1 MDADKVFK
9 IAKKMSD
16 DEFEGYT
23 PTEVF
28 RYFVSTSEETIVY
41 DFLTP
46 KEFKFI
52 LFCFL
57 VHRISNKMS
66 TEGLTLDRLV
76 AYSYIEITEL
86 DPEVECE
93 HCDGSGEVSCS
104 ECGGSGNEYC
114 DECNGN
120 GGVDCDECDGTGED
134 EEGNT
139 CRNCDGDGS
148 VDCSECGG
156 GGSFSCQEC
165 GGSGEEKC
173 YKCDDGYITKDGY
186 YSATQ
191 FFVVTI
197 DPKIS
202 SDIVYYE
209 KMDVLPESLLP
220 STNIN
225 SILVKQD
232 NHSPCDD
239 IEEEIETGDLYFIGS
254 DTDTNISMY
263 KTPRGIDIAVIEDI
277 C

>member
-1 MDADKVFK
+1 MDADKVFRL
-9 IAKKMSD
+9 AKNMSD
-16 DEFEGYT
+16 DEFEGFS

-28 RYFVSTSEETIVY
+28 QYFVSTVDDTIAY
-41 DFLTP
+41 EFLKP
-46 KEFKFI
+46 KEFI

-66 TEGLTLDRLV
+66 IEGLTLDRLV
-76 AYSYIEITEL
+76 AYSYIEINEL
-86 DPEVECE
+86 DPEIEFDYCS
-93 HCDGSGEVSCS
+93 GSGEISCS
-104 ECGGSGNEYC
+104 DCGGSGLENCNEC
-114 DECNGN
+114 DGN
-120 GGVDCDECDGTGED
+120 GSIDCNVCEGTGED

-139 CRNCDGDGS
+139 CLNCNGDGS
-148 VDCSECGG
+148 MDCNNCGG
-156 GGSFSCQEC
+156 SGSFYCQEC
-165 GGSGEEKC
+165 HGSGEEKC
-173 YKCDDGYITKDGY
+173 SNCNDGYITKDGY

-220 STNIN
+220 SKNIN

-239 IEEEIETGDLYFIGS
+239 IEKEIESGDLYFIGS
-254 DTDTNISMY
+254 DTDTKISMY
-263 KTPRGIDIAVIEDI
+263 KTHRGIDIADIEDI

>member
-1 MDADKVFK
+1 MDADKVFRL
-9 IAKKMSD
+9 AKKMSD
-16 DEFEGYT
+16 DEFNGFS
-23 PTEVF
+23 PTEIF
-28 RYFVSTSEETIVY
+28 QYFVSTVDDTIAY
-41 DFLTP
+41 EFLKP
-46 KEFKFI
+46 KEFI

-66 TEGLTLDRLV
+66 VEGLTLDRLI

-86 DPEVECE
+86 DPEVECD
-93 HCDGSGEVSCS
+93 HCDGSGEISCS
-104 ECGGSGNEYC
+104 ECSGSGNEYC
-114 DECNGN
+114 DECGGSGN
-120 GGVDCDECDGTGED
+120 EDCDVCDGTGED

-139 CRNCDGDGS
+139 CWKCDGDGS
-148 VDCSECGG
+148 VDCEECV
-156 GGSFSCQEC
+156 GSGKENCTEC
-165 GGSGEEKC
+165 NGSGEEKC
-173 YKCDDGYITKDGY
+173 FNCDDGYITKEGY

-197 DPKIS
+197 DPKIY

-220 STNIN
+220 SNNIN

-263 KTPRGIDIAVIEDI
+263 KTHRGIDIADIEDI